1 MAHNSIGLILH
12 AHMPYIRHPEYPRF
26 LEEDW
31 LFEAVSET
39 YLPLLRMLK
48 QLRSEK
54 VPFRITMS
62 LSPTL
67 CSMLSDPILQGRF
80 TDYLRLHQE
89 LGKKEVAR
97 CEFENSECKQLAQ
110 MYLDAIDKN
119 LEEYFETYQCNVLSG
134 FRDLEETGHLE
145 LITTAATHAYL
156 PLYSEYPSAI
166 GAQVEL
172 AVQSHINHFKKR
184 PRGFWLPE
192 CGYFPGLEDYL
203 QNEEIEFF
211 QLAAQSIALAEEPVT
226 RGSYAPVACPNGV
239 FGFARDFHLTN
250 LVWSNAEGYPSE
262 PAYRE
267 FYRDIGYDL
276 PMEYI
281 KPFIHEPEVR
291 VFTGFKYYAITG
303 KGNNKRIYCPDAAKQ
318 RIDEHA
324 ANFLYTVQKK
334 GEQITPLLDREPFY
348 TLAFDA
354 ELFGHWWFEGI
365 SWLEAVLRGAA
376 DSSDVKFET
385 QIDYLSKYP
394 ESQILQPS
402 LSSWGEGG
410 YSDVWADGENVWIY
424 RHIHKAIERME
435 ELALRFPEQN
445 SLKQRFL
452 NQAAREVLLSMA
464 SDWPFIIHNG
474 TSSSYAEKRLR
485 NHLGNFNVVY
495 ENMCKNAVNTEWLVK
510 AEKRNI
516 VFPDIDYNMF
526 NLQSTRNRYNG

>member
-1 MAHNSIGLILH
+1 MAKNSIGLILN
-12 AHMPYIRHPEYPRF
+12 AHMPYVRHPEYPRF

-31 LFEAVSET
+31 LFEAISET

-48 QLRSEK
+48 RLRKEQ
-54 VPFRITMS
+54 VPYTITMS

-67 CSMLSDPILQGRF
+67 CTMLSDPILQGRF

-89 LGKKEVAR
+89 LGQKEVAR
-97 CEFENSECKQLAQ
+97 CEFEDSECQRLAL
-110 MYLDAIDKN
+110 MYLETIDRN
-119 LEEYFETYQCNVLSG
+119 LEDYFETYQCNILSG
-134 FRDLEETGHLE
+134 FRDLEESGHLE

-156 PLYSEYPSAI
+156 PLFSEYPSAI

-192 CGYFPGLEDYL
+192 CGYFPGLEEYL

-211 QLAAQSIALAEEPVT
+211 QLAAQALVLSDEPVQ
-226 RGSYAPVACPNGV
+226 RGNYAPVSCPNGV

-250 LVWSNAEGYPSE
+250 LVWSNTEGYPAD
-262 PAYRE
+262 PVYRE

-276 PMEYI
+276 PLEYI
-281 KPFIHEPEVR
+281 RPFIHEPEVR

-303 KGNNKRIYCPDAAKQ
+303 KGNDKQFYQPELAKKRVQ
-318 RIDEHA
+318 EHA
-324 ANFLYTVQKK
+324 ENFLYSVVQK
-334 GEQITPLLDREPFY
+334 GERIAPLLDREPFY
-348 TLAFDA
+348 TLAFDT

-365 SWLEAVLRGAA
+365 DWLEAVLRGAA
-376 DSSDVKFET
+376 NNDHVTFET
-385 QIDYLSKYP
+385 QLDYLARYP
-394 ESQILQPS
+394 ESQVLQPS

-410 YSDVWADGENVWIY
+410 YSDVWTDGANVWMY
-424 RHIHKAIERME
+424 RHILKAIERME
-435 ELALRFPEQN
+435 ELSIRFPDQG
-445 SLKQRFL
+445 SLKKRFL
-452 NQAAREVLLSMA
+452 NQAAREVLMAMA

-474 TSSSYAEKRLR
+474 TSASYAEKRMR

-495 ENMCKNAVNTEWLVK
+495 GNMCKNAVNTEWLVK
-510 AEKRNI
+510 SEKRNI

-526 NLQSTRNRYNG
+526 NLNSTRNRYNG